1 MLLRDIPYER
11 DFKLNGQRYS
21 QFIRP
26 KRPNQ
31 PNDFNVICYQPPQ
44 GKSEEIHCMTEVE
57 PIQSIRPQSIGVPRK
72 ILFIGGSQDN
82 RYEVI
87 NVHKDQKFIT
97 VHPLE
102 EVPPLVA
109 STGESPT
116 NETYQVEHYLLRELK
131 TSKATLHVAV
141 LENLDLVEALVER
154 LTAYSKFKTES
165 VQQ

>member
-11 DFKLNGQRYS
+11 DFKLKGNRYS

-26 KRPNQ
+26 KRPKQ

-44 GKSEEIHCMTEVE
+44 GESEEIHCMTEVE
-57 PIQSIRPQSIGVPRK
+57 PIQSVRPQSIGVPKK
-72 ILFIGGSQDN
+72 ILFLGGSQDN

-97 VHPLE
+97 VQPLE
-102 EVPPLVA
+102 EMPPLVA
-109 STGESPT
+109 STGESP
-116 NETYQVEHYLLRELK
+116 NDTYQVEHYLLRELK
-131 TSKATLHVAV
+131 TNKATLHVAV

-165 VQQ
+165 SLR